1 MLHITLKAIDM
12 KKLLMV
18 TMVLLAQLGFS
29 QFPPDDKKFSMPEI
43 PAEYIGGDDAML
55 KFFAENIKY
64 PEYTEPYDGPMTG
77 TCYISITVDTL
88 GNVTNANVI
97 RGFDTAFDTEALRVT
112 KLLKFRSA
120 FSSNGKPMEYTMVL
134 PIKFVAK

>member
-1 MLHITLKAIDM
+1 M

-29 QFPPDDKKFSMPEI
+29 QLPPDDKKFSMPEI
-43 PAEYIGGDDAML
+43 PPQYVGGNDAML

-64 PEYTEPYDGPMTG
+64 PEYTEPYDGPMAG
-77 TCYISITVDTL
+77 TCYIRITVDTT

-97 RGFDTAFDTEALRVT
+97 RGFDIDFDTEALRVT
-112 KLLKFRSA
+112 KLLKFRPA
-120 FSSNGKPMEYTMVL
+120 ISSEAKPIEYSMVL
-134 PIKFVAK
+134 PVKFAPH